1 MDKIL
6 IEKMECSASLGVTPE
21 ERAAA
26 QQLSI
31 DLEFLID
38 SRKPARTDSI
48 HDAIDYSRVAAAVAE
63 VCVRQPYHLIETVA
77 ERIAERVLADFPT
90 TGTRVLVRKISPLSE
105 PKAAYVS
112 VEIVRP

>member
-6 IEKMECSASLGVTPE
+6 ISKMDCPAIVGVTAE
-21 ERAAA
+21 ERSAA
-26 QQLSI
+26 QHLLI

-48 HDAIDYSRVAAAVAE
+48 RDAIDYSQVAAAVAE
-63 VCVRQPYHLIETVA
+63 VCARQPYHLIETIA

-90 TGTRVLVRKISPLSE
+90 TGTRVLVRKISPLTQ
-105 PKAAYVS
+105 PKADHVS
-112 VEIVRP
+112 IEILRP